1 MTTYRTL
8 LSYEQDQPPR
18 VILEFIEALDY
29 RDLQY
34 LSCDLLE
41 YLGFEDEHELE
52 PAIERAISACLALS
66 IPSRRHFRQVFFI
79 KQNGIHR
86 GWRLSTFGCYLTILN
101 EDPSHPIIARLQ
113 AHLY

>member
-18 VILEFIEALDY
+18 VILEFMEAIDY

-41 YLGFEDEHELE
+41 YLGFED
-52 PAIERAISACLALS
+52 
-66 IPSRRHFRQVFFI
+66 
-79 KQNGIHR
+79 
-86 GWRLSTFGCYLTILN
+86 
-101 EDPSHPIIARLQ
+101 
-113 AHLY
+113 